1 MYAKELQQITQI
13 FREASEYNKK
23 TRANSKKSDIIQD
36 ENAQEQMQRN
46 DYKLDIK

>member
-23 TRANSKKSDIIQD
+23 TRANSKKSDIIQSKD
-36 ENAQEQMQRN
+36 AKEQMQRD
-46 DYKLDIK
+46 DYKFNL